1 MYKKITG
8 VNENQDE
15 VRNIMLESSSR
26 FKIYIDH
33 LKYKKL
39 EYNQLKK

>member
-15 VRNIMLESSSR
+15 VRSIMLESSSR

-33 LKYKKL
+33 LKHKKQ
-39 EYNQLKK
+39 EYQ